1 MAYKF
6 QLDSAIMSGSLTQEG
21 TLLVK
26 NDAGAT
32 HATITTAGAISG
44 SGQIDGGSLMIGN
57 ADNLFAVTA
66 LGALTTAAQASLDGG
81 IDVNGDFLVNTDGQV
96 TAVGVIAGGAVS
108 AATAVSGTGLFS
120 AGAGLAAGF
129 GTQFTVSNAGVMVAG
144 ASTLGATSVVSLDA
158 NSGGITEAGAI
169 SGVVAITGSG
179 LATSGQLSSGQGNF
193 TVSDIGVMVAGATTL
208 GALTGSTMSG
218 SGVIEGLS
226 LKLDSV
232 AVTSTAAELNLMDGG
247 TARGTNAIAN
257 GDGIVTNDD
266 GTMRQTTV
274 QTFQTYFDANSVGG
288 TNIVT
293 VGALDVG
300 SITSGFTSIDVGG
313 GAISTTGLGTFGQV
327 TATGLSGTLRYS
339 LDVELN
345 GGVGMTP
352 FQNTA
357 NVADMKLS
365 ASFLPAAAI
374 AVATDQLMFYDS
386 DGSVKRESFVDLA
399 TAMAG
404 GGITATNGVL
414 STEGGAADS
423 IADGGTLAEGYN
435 FLTGT
440 AGGTFTLPQA
450 VVSVDAGSK
459 IIIKNSSA
467 GLATINTFAAN
478 TIDGAS
484 SIILE
489 SPYAAVTLV
498 YSSTSGSWALV

>member
-44 SGQIDGGSLMIGN
+44 SGQIDGGSLMIGR

-66 LGALTTAAQASLDGG
+66 LGALTTPALASLDGG
-81 IDVNGDFLVNTDGQV
+81 IDVNGDFVVNTDGQV

-169 SGVVAITGSG
+169 
-179 LATSGQLSSGQGNF
+179 
-193 TVSDIGVMVAGATTL
+193 AGATDVD
-208 GALTGSTMSG
+208 GSGDLTMGTITMPGFEVDADGDTSVKSLSG

-288 TNIVT
+288 ANIVT
-293 VGALDVG
+293 VGALNAG
-300 SITSGFTSIDVGG
+300 SITSGFSSIDVGA

-339 LDVELN
+339 LDVEAD

-374 AVATDQLMFYDS
+374 AVATDQLMFYDA

-440 AGGTFTLPQA
+440 DGGTFTLPQA